1 MKKNLPERQCSRLGR
16 LLFFIVLL
24 TGFTIPALAQS
35 RLQTKVT
42 ITFDAQPLSKSL
54 QQLQQQSKVS
64 FAFTQAD
71 VAPFRNTAAKFMN
84 APLQEVLRALFKNTT
99 LTFSESKEYIII
111 SPAAAPSAATPAQQ
125 RTISGKVKDA
135 GTGENLP
142 GVIIMV
148 KHTSRGIN
156 TDVDGDFSINADAKD
171 TLIVAYMGY
180 EREEIAVGLNSFLRV
195 SLKQNAGA
203 LGEVVVLGFGQ
214 KQAKIAQTGAIAS
227 ITTKDIKQSPVANI
241 ANALVGR
248 LPGLVAVQR
257 SGEPGVD
264 VPELYIRG
272 MATSNS
278 TSPLITID
286 GVQKENSAIALLD
299 PNEVES
305 ITILKDA
312 SATALYGVKGANGVI
327 IIKTRRGE
335 AGKPRISTGVQTSI
349 QTPTRLPEYLDSYNY
364 AKLANEAYK
373 NDNPAGTLPPYTAEA
388 LEAYRTGSDPY
399 KYPNVDWLNEMLKPS
414 AMTRADM
421 SVNGGTQ
428 MVKYFVNVGYTQ
440 QNGLYKA
447 EKNDQ
452 YDPNQKYKRYNF
464 RSNVDIDFDKDFSI
478 GLSLFGSIENKTGP
492 NEKTDAIFTYLEKT
506 PPNAYPI
513 KYPNGLYGG
522 STRGN
527 PFALVNTSGF
537 TQSFNSS
544 LSGMLTATRK
554 LDGFT
559 KGLYVKGNYSFD
571 GYFKNN
577 LTRSKQVR
585 TGMYTGSG
593 DYMDPNSYIYNGTDV
608 PLGAPASSYDQIRST
623 WLDLSVNYERSFGP
637 HTVTGLLLA
646 NRQQRVLGGQIPFVS
661 QGIVSRLT
669 YNYRNRYFAELNA
682 GYNGTDNFSEDQRY
696 GFFPAVS
703 AGWVISE
710 EKFLKDNPVLDFL
723 KIRASYG
730 LTGNDQLEVKDANG
744 NIVTTRRWL
753 FISEYGT
760 GSGYSFGDPL
770 TGIGGKIEGPMAN
783 LDVTW
788 ENARKLNIGI
798 EAKFWG
804 DLLYVQA
811 DFFRER
817 RNDILVVR
825 GTVPGMIGVPAEKL
839 PPANLGEV
847 VNRGF
852 ELELTHRSKIRNVNY
867 FVRANGSFA
876 RNKVLSMD
884 EVSYPYDY
892 LRRTGQ
898 SLRQLYGYTAIGFF
912 QSKEEIQNSPKQF
925 GNLIPGDIR
934 YKDLNGD
941 GVIDAN
947 DKGPIGRTTVPE
959 FLYGISLGVNWK
971 NFDLSVLFQGAGN
984 YNVLFSHEAAWE
996 FYNGASVMVQH
1007 LGRWTPETAATATY
1021 PVLHNGLN
1029 NNNHQEGASFYMKD
1043 ATYIRFKNAEIGY
1056 TFRNVRLSKQ
1066 KGLDGLRLFANG
1078 INLYTWDKM
1087 GDGSFD
1093 PEAPSG
1099 KGFFYPQ
1106 LRVLNVGFNAT
1117 F

>member
-16 LLFFIVLL
+16 LLFFIILL
-24 TGFTIPALAQS
+24 TGFTVPVLAQS

-42 ITFDAQPLSKSL
+42 ITFEAQPLSKSL
-54 QQLQQQSKVS
+54 QQLQQQSKIS

-71 VAPFRNTAAKFMN
+71 VAPFKTAAATFTN
-84 APLQEVLRALFKNTT
+84 APLQDVLKALFKNTT
-99 LTFSESKEYIII
+99 LIFSESAAYIII
-111 SPAAAPSAATPAQQ
+111 SPAAPSATIPAQQ
-125 RTISGKVKDA
+125 RSVTGTVKDA
-135 GTGENLP
+135 ITGESLP
-142 GVIIMV
+142 GVTIMV
-148 KHTSRGIN
+148 KHTNRGIN
-156 TDVDGDFSINADAKD
+156 TNEKGSFTIDADTQD

-180 EREEIAVGLNSFLRV
+180 ERTELRVGLNSKLNI
-195 SLKQNAGA
+195 SLKQNAGD
-203 LGEVVVLGFGQ
+203 LNEVVVLGFGQ

-248 LPGLVAVQR
+248 LPGLIAVQR

-264 VPELYIRG
+264 APELYIRG
-272 MATSNS
+272 LATSNS
-278 TSPLITID
+278 TAPLITID

-335 AGKPRISTGVQTSI
+335 VGKPRISTGVQTSI
-349 QTPTRLPEYLDSYNY
+349 QTPTRLPDYLDSYNF
-364 AKLANEAYK
+364 AKLANEAYR
-373 NDNPAGTLPPYTAEA
+373 NDNPTGILIPYSDEA

-414 AMTRADM
+414 AMTRADL
-421 SVNGGTQ
+421 SINGGSP

-440 QNGLYKA
+440 QDGLYKA

-527 PFALVNTSGF
+527 PFALVNTTGF

-554 LDGFT
+554 LDGIT

-585 TGMYTGSG
+585 TGLYTGSG
-593 DYMDPNSYIYNGTDV
+593 DYMDPASYIYSGTDV

-623 WLDLSVNYERSFGP
+623 WLDLSVNYERSFGQ
-637 HTVTGLLLA
+637 HNVTGLILA
-646 NRQQRVLGGQIPFVS
+646 NRQQRVLSGQIPFVS

-669 YNYRNRYFAELNA
+669 YSYRNRYFAELNA
-682 GYNGTDNFSEDQRY
+682 GYNGTDNFSKDQRY

-710 EKFLKDNPVLDFL
+710 EKFLKNNPVLDFL
-723 KIRASYG
+723 KLRASYG
-730 LTGNDQLEVKDANG
+730 LTGNDQLGDG
-744 NIVTTRRWL
+744 TRRWL
-753 FISEYGT
+753 FISEYGNGT
-760 GSGYSFGDPL
+760 GYQYGDPL
-770 TGIGGKIEGPMAN
+770 TTVGGKQEGAMAN
-783 LDVTW
+783 TDITW
-788 ENARKLNIGI
+788 EKARKLNVGI

-804 DLLYVQA
+804 DLLFIQA

-817 RNDILVVR
+817 RNDILVTR
-825 GTVPGMIGVPAEKL
+825 GTVPGMIGVPVDKL

-852 ELELTHRSKIRNVNY
+852 ELELTHRSKIGKVNY
-867 FVRANGSFA
+867 FVRANGSFS
-876 RNKVLSMD
+876 RNKILYMD
-884 EVSYPYDY
+884 EVSYPYEY

-898 SLRQLYGYTAIGFF
+898 SLKQLYGYTAIGFF

-934 YKDLNGD
+934 YKDLNAD

-959 FLYGISLGVNWK
+959 FLYGVSLGVNWK
-971 NFDLSVLFQGAGN
+971 NLDMSILFQGAGN
-984 YNVLFSHEAAWE
+984 YNVSFSHEAAWE
-996 FYNGASVMVQH
+996 FYNGAAVMEQH
-1007 LGRWTPETAATATY
+1007 LGRWTSETASTATY

-1029 NNNHQEGASFYMKD
+1029 NNNHQEGTTFFMKD

-1056 TFRNVRLSKQ
+1056 TFRHVRLSKQ

-1078 INLYTWDKM
+1078 INLITWDKM